1 MNRREF
7 LKGTL
12 SVAALA
18 PLAKLSAKAGADGN
32 KSSDLAK
39 GPQVTRRRYRD
50 TAMTLPMLG
59 FGMMRLPTL
68 GPGNSRID
76 YATVEKQIARALE
89 AGVNYFDTAYF
100 YHGGAS
106 ETCVGD
112 VLSKFPRD
120 SYYLAS
126 KMPVR
131 MVRSEADVKRIFEE
145 QLKKCKTPYFD
156 FYLLH
161 NLNQGRWKD
170 AIQFKVYEYLLEQK
184 KQGRIRKLGFSF
196 HDKPEV
202 LETIA
207 KAHPWDFAQI
217 QLNYLDWTMYR
228 SKEQYEI
235 LVKYNIPAVIMEPL
249 KGGALAR
256 LNPETEEVFRKADPK
271 ASVASWA
278 FRYVG
283 SLPNVLC
290 ILSGMTLM
298 EHLEDNIRTF
308 TDFKPLTDPERAV
321 ITQALAAYRK
331 TKLIPCTNCRYCMPC
346 PVGVNI
352 PRNFEIFNQFRI
364 SGRVQRFPMDYNSI
378 PEDQRASE
386 CVACGACLKKC
397 PQKINIPAE
406 LKKIAAEA
414 EKLRTRTRGRRR
426 NAMNLMTDPDEF
438 ELV

>member
-1 MNRREF
+1 MNRRDF

-12 SVAALA
+12 TAALLA
-18 PLAKLSAKAGADGN
+18 PVAKLAAKAGPDGN
-32 KSSDLAK
+32 KTSDLAK
-39 GPQVTRRRYRD
+39 GAQVTRRRYRN
-50 TAMTLPMLG
+50 TSLTLPMLG

-68 GPGNSRID
+68 GPGDPRID
-76 YATVEKQIARALE
+76 YATAEKQIARALE

-100 YHGGAS
+100 YHGGLS
-106 ETCVGD
+106 EKCVGD
-112 VLSKFPRD
+112 LLTKFPRD
-120 SYYLAS
+120 SYYLAD

-131 MVRSEADVKRIFEE
+131 ALRKEADVERIWNE
-145 QLKKCKTPYFD
+145 QLKKCKADYFD
-156 FYLLH
+156 FYLVH
-161 NLNQGRWKD
+161 NLNKARWNV
-170 AIQFKVYEYLLEQK
+170 AVRFHVYEFLKQK
-184 KQGRIRKLGFSF
+184 QKEGKIRKLGFSF

-217 QLNYLDWTMYR
+217 QVNYLDWTFYR

-235 LVKYNIPAVIMEPL
+235 LQKYNIPAIVMEPL

-256 LNPETEEVFRKADPK
+256 LNPEAAAVLKQADPN

-283 SLPNVLC
+283 SLPNVIC
-290 ILSGMTLM
+290 ILSGMTLT
-298 EHLEDNIRTF
+298 EHLEDNIKTF
-308 TDFKPLTDPERAV
+308 TDFKPLSKEEYAV
-321 ITQALAAYRK
+321 IEKALAVFRK
-331 TKLIPCTNCRYCMPC
+331 KNTIPCTDCRYCMPC

-352 PRNFEIFNQFRI
+352 PRNFNIYNNFRI
-364 SGRVQRFPMDYNSI
+364 TGVPHRFNMEYGSL

-386 CVACGACLKKC
+386 CVSCGACLKKC

-406 LKKIAAEA
+406 MKKIAAA
-414 EKLRTRTRGRRR
+414 AKRIGRRR
-426 NAMNLMTDPDEF
+426 TAGVWTADDS

>member
-12 SVAALA
+12 TAAALA
-18 PLAKLSAKAGADGN
+18 PIAKLAAKAGADGN

-39 GPQVTRRRYRD
+39 GPQVTRRQYRN
-50 TAMTLPMLG
+50 TKLTLPMLG

-68 GPGNSRID
+68 GPGNPEID

-100 YHGGAS
+100 YHGGRS
-106 ETCVGD
+106 EKCAGD
-112 VLSKFPRD
+112 LLSKFPRD
-120 SYYLAS
+120 SYYLTS

-131 MVRSEADVKRIFEE
+131 ALRKAGDVPRIFEE
-145 QLKKCKTPYFD
+145 QLKKCKTKYFD
-156 FYLLH
+156 FYLVH
-161 NLNQGRWKD
+161 NLNAARWKD
-170 AIQFKVYEYLLEQK
+170 TIRFKVYEYLLEQK
-184 KQGRIRKLGFSF
+184 KKGRIRKLGFSF

-217 QLNYLDWTMYR
+217 QLNYLDWTFYR
-228 SKEQYEI
+228 SKEQYDI
-235 LVKYNIPAVIMEPL
+235 LVKYNIPAIIMEPL

-256 LNPETEEVFRKADPK
+256 LNPEASEVLKQANPNV
-271 ASVASWA
+271 SVASWA

-283 SLPNVLC
+283 SLPNVIC

-308 TDFKPLTDPERAV
+308 TDFKPLSKEEYAV
-321 ITQALAAYRK
+321 VAKALDVFRK
-331 TKLIPCTNCRYCMPC
+331 KSTVPCTDCKYCMPC
-346 PVGVNI
+346 PAGVNI
-352 PRNFEIFNQFRI
+352 PRNFNIYNNFKITGVPHRFN
-364 SGRVQRFPMDYNSI
+364 MEYNSL

-386 CVACGACLKKC
+386 CVNCGACLKKC
-397 PQKINIPAE
+397 PQKINIPEE
-406 LKKIAAEA
+406 LKKVVREA
-414 EKLRTRTRGRRR
+414 GKLRKRRT
-426 NAMNLMTDPDEF
+426 AMTCFSDEQ

>member
-1 MNRREF
+1 MDRRTF

-12 SVAALA
+12 TAAMLA
-18 PLAKLSAKAGADGN
+18 PVAKLAAKVGADN
-32 KSSDLAK
+32 DKSSDLAK
-39 GPQVTRRRYRD
+39 GPQVTRRRYRN
-50 TAMTLPMLG
+50 TSMTLPMLG

-68 GPGNSRID
+68 GFSNSEID
-76 YATVEKQIARALE
+76 YATVEKQIARALQ

-100 YHGGAS
+100 YHGGRS
-106 ETCVGD
+106 EKCVGD

-131 MVRSEADVKRIFEE
+131 MIRSESDVKRIFEE
-145 QLKKCKTPYFD
+145 QLKKCKTGYFD

-161 NLNQGRWKD
+161 NLNQSRWKD
-170 AIQFKVYEYLLEQK
+170 VSRFKIYEYLLEQK
-184 KQGRIRKLGFSF
+184 KKGRIRKLGFSF

-207 KAHPWDFAQI
+207 KAYPWDFAQI
-217 QLNYLDWTMYR
+217 QLNYLDWTLYH

-235 LVKYNIPAVIMEPL
+235 LVKYNIPAIIMEPL

-256 LNPETEEVFRKADPK
+256 LNQETAEIFRKADPK
-271 ASVASWA
+271 ASIASWA

-283 SLPNVLC
+283 SLPNVIC
-290 ILSGMTLM
+290 ILSGMTLT

-308 TDFKPLTDPERAV
+308 TDFKPLSNSERAV
-321 ITQALAAYRK
+321 ITNALAVYRK
-331 TKLIPCTNCRYCMPC
+331 THLIPCTDCRYCMPC

-352 PRNFEIFNQFRI
+352 PLNFEVYNQFRI
-364 SGRVQRFPMDYNSI
+364 TGRVQRFPMDYNRI

-386 CVACGACLKKC
+386 CVSCGACLKKC

-406 LKKIAAEA
+406 LKKIAGEA
-414 EKLRTRTRGRRR
+414 EKLRPR
-426 NAMNLMTDPDEF
+426 NAMNPIFDDF